1 MYTSCQTANLFL
13 LLHQNML
20 LLVFLIS
27 TIVKC
32 DLLRIVITLHNANLL
47 SKRSKPRRHPSPI
60 RGKSLFHLV
69 ICSFRVSSWVVGKC
83 RFWHSSIFRIGFS
96 FDDVTSNRT
105 VPESASV
112 ATTYGVADSGPVLFL
127 ESYFGAMTSRRLV
140 AVATTYGV
148 ADSGTVLFLE
158 LDFGATTSLVSAMV
172 GDISDSGTF
181 WCVPG
186 VRGVSLWYIEP
197 LSRVEYIS
205 GDHLITTVS
214 HHPTGGSGA
223 GVIITPS
230 YVKSFQI
237 LGDVLTRSWLDDV
250 IT

>member
-1 MYTSCQTANLFL
+1 MNFHSIRCIMKRVVCFISPSLWRGDIKHTTSFII
-13 LLHQNML
+13 HRMEWK
-20 LLVFLIS
+20 FIW
-27 TIVKC
+27 
-32 DLLRIVITLHNANLL
+32 D
-47 SKRSKPRRHPSPI
+47 
-60 RGKSLFHLV
+60 
-69 ICSFRVSSWVVGKC
+69 SFYHMKVVRKC

-158 LDFGATTSLVSAMV
+158 SDFGATTSLVSAMV

-181 WCVPG
+181 WCDIPWWVPC
-186 VRGVSLWYIEP
+186 RMLY
-197 LSRVEYIS
+197 L
-205 GDHLITTVS
+205 HKTC
-214 HHPTGGSGA
+214 
-223 GVIITPS
+223 
-230 YVKSFQI
+230 
-237 LGDVLTRSWLDDV
+237 
-250 IT
+250 